1 MRKAIVIMIA
11 MILVSATLSAQ
22 ALTLSVHA
30 NTFTADNEDFKS
42 IYGTGKLLP
51 ELKLSI
57 RVMNNLY
64 LWGSYSQL
72 NSTGIDPL
80 SYKEAESTRDF
91 IAGGL
96 MYRLGFIE
104 EGEFAVKAELGV
116 VSISDE
122 EDIEGDIK
130 EGSGIGF
137 QVGLGVTYGFWK
149 RFYVEGSFSYNY
161 AAAEIDGFTQRL
173 GGIRFGLGLGF
184 FLGGNDVKV
193 PAPKPAQ
200 EQ

>member
-11 MILVSATLSAQ
+11 MLLVSASLSAQ

-30 NTFTADNEDFKS
+30 NTFTADNEDFKN

-51 ELKLSI
+51 ELKLSVRI
-57 RVMNNLY
+57 KSNFY
-64 LWGSYSQL
+64 LWGSYSLL

-80 SYKEAESTRDF
+80 SFKEAESTRQF

-96 MYRLGFIE
+96 MYRLGFID

-122 EDIEGDIK
+122 EDVEGDIK

-137 QVGLGVTYGFWK
+137 QVGVGVSYGFWK
-149 RFYVEGSFSYNY
+149 RFFVEGSFSYNY
-161 AAAEIDGFTQRL
+161 AVAEIDDFNQRL
-173 GGIRFGLGLGF
+173 GGIKFGLGVGF
-184 FLGGNDVKV
+184 FLGDNNVRT
-193 PAPKPAQ
+193 PAPEPTTK
-200 EQ
+200 